1 MKKLLVIT
9 ITAVL
14 VLGIFGIVQPD
25 SHATKSITKQSQ
37 QPLDNATTIRPD
49 RQQSQQP
56 SEAPGATTTQ
66 PERQQSQQPS
76 EAPGATT
83 TQPERQ
89 QSQQPSEA
97 PGATTTQPE
106 RQQSQQPSEV
116 DSDRQ
121 NGLPFET
128 EQSETEDQQL
138 DESNDNVE
146 LEDEQIKGVDQ
157 EDENEGTNGDDD
169 DNEGTNG
176 DDENEIDDR
185 LNEADKKAPIAIAG
199 DNIYVVWFNDQ
210 NTPYNNSEVLF
221 RSSNNGGATF
231 TDKMNLSNTTSTDSI
246 NAEIDVD
253 GNNVV
258 VTWWEHNATSKE
270 PVAITSTD
278 SGETFG
284 PILQLS
290 TNGTIGQTTEE
301 EE

>member
-14 VLGIFGIVQPD
+14 ILGFFGIVQPD

-37 QPLDNATTIRPD
+37 QPLGNATTIRPD

-56 SEAPGATTTQ
+56 SEVPGATTTQ

-76 EAPGATT
+76 QDDT
-83 TQPERQ
+83 
-89 QSQQPSEA
+89 
-97 PGATTTQPE
+97 
-106 RQQSQQPSEV
+106 
-116 DSDRQ
+116 DRQ
-121 NGLPFET
+121 NGQPFET
-128 EQSETEDQQL
+128 EQSDAEDQQV
-138 DESNDNVE
+138 DEASDNVE
-146 LEDEQIKGVDQ
+146 LKDEQIKGVEQ
-157 EDENEGTNGDDD
+157 DD

-176 DDENEIDDR
+176 DDENDIDAR
-185 LNEADKKAPIAIAG
+185 LSEADKKAPIAIVG

-221 RSSNNGGATF
+221 RSSNDGGVTF

-246 NAEIDVD
+246 NAEIDAD
-253 GNNVV
+253 GNNVI

-278 SGETFG
+278 SGVTFR
-284 PILQLS
+284 PMVRLAN
-290 TNGTIGQTTEE
+290 NGTIG
-301 EE
+301 